1 MKHAI
6 ALLILALTVSCQ
18 TKRDKAE
25 GELLK
30 LEREFASAL
39 LSNDAN
45 AIGKFL
51 ADDWVIVDADGGIID
66 KARFLRAIQ
75 SGSLVHEDMELDDMT
90 VRVYEDSAVVTTI
103 TLSSG
108 KYMGQ
113 EFNTRER
120 ATDFF
125 VQRGDRWLCEFSQLT
140 QFKPKPA
147 AK

>member
-1 MKHAI
+1 MKQAI

-25 GELLK
+25 GELLR
-30 LEREFASAL
+30 LEREFASAV
-39 LSNDAN
+39 LSNDPN

-66 KARFLRAIQ
+66 KARFLSAIK
-75 SGSLVHEDMELDDMT
+75 SGNLVHEDMELDDMT
-90 VRVYEDSAVVTTI
+90 VRVYGDSAVVTTI
-103 TLSSG
+103 TLSGG

-113 EFNTRER
+113 EFSTRER

-125 VQRGDRWLCEFSQLT
+125 VRRGGQWLCEFSQLS
-140 QFKPKPA
+140 QFKPKPT